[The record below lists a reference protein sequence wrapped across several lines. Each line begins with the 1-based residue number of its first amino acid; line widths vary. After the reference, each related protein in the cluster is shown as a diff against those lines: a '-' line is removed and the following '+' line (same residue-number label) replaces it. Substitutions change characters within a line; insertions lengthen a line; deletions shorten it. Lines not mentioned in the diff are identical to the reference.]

1 MLLIVGI
8 RNYLPNGEDDYPSL
22 FSRVPV
28 GTTVFLRKEPKGSR
42 YAGCVS
48 VWDDENNQIGCVS
61 KTKRRFIELEIP
73 EGEMLPAI
81 ISGHSAEHH
90 CMYVV
95 AQNTKGF
102 ADPEIR
108 TVKPFEGET
117 VFSMTGYDKR
127 IQQLTSMMKTKLRML
142 KDGKMQSAASLMSTG
157 KEYVK
162 HCISSLD
169 GNTTFDRE
177 EILMSLESLM
187 TTYPELEALHS
198 AIYEK
203 HKDINRRNHDVLTQ
217 VYLDQFNRIRE
228 NALKTSGRT
237 RSQTDDY
244 LAKLRFAH
252 GGRWDRHIIEDEVMK
267 LSSSLAM
274 EKLYS
279 NACNTA
285 TDETFAEAIY
295 SLNYTMDALYC
306 LYSRRIKLEI
316 LQRELARVTAG
327 KKAWEMTAEVP
338 AAMTES
344 EVATN
349 DMPYCGKPQKAADV
363 QHEKHE
369 VIDCQ
374 HENYE
379 VIDCQGENPDVTDD
393 PCDYADVTDDPCDYP
408 DVTDVQRDFFERA
421 YPVKVGGMRKVL
433 DMPVERIMH
442 TIYRLTKAWR
452 PNDKESVHKWKLLY
466 EVLRLKRCFRI
477 VKRHRYLAF
486 VKAVVRYRFPD
497 VDAVKYCNN
506 ISKTKL
512 KGNPE
517 TWKESDRKLNTSLWR
532 AFRFME

>member
-8 RNYLPNGEDDYPSL
+8 RNFLPNGEDDYPDLS
-22 FSRVPV
+22 SRVPV
-28 GTTVFLRKEPKGSR
+28 GTTLFLRKEPKGSR

-102 ADPEIR
+102 ADPDIR

-127 IQQLTSMMKTKLRML
+127 IQQLTSMMKTKIRML
-142 KDGKMQSAASLMSTG
+142 KEGKMQSAASLMSTG

-162 HCISSLD
+162 HCIGSLD

-228 NALKTSGRT
+228 NALKASGRT

-252 GGRWDRHIIEDEVMK
+252 GGRWDRHVIEEEIMK
-267 LSSSLAM
+267 LSSSLAVQ
-274 EKLYS
+274 KIYS

-316 LQRELARVTAG
+316 LQREFARVTAG
-327 KKAWEMTAEVP
+327 KKAWEMTAEVT

-363 QHEKHE
+363 QREKH
-369 VIDCQ
+369 
-374 HENYE
+374 E
-379 VIDCQGENPDVTDD
+379 VIDCQGENP
-393 PCDYADVTDDPCDYP
+393 DVTDDPCDYP

-466 EVLRLKRCFRI
+466 EVLRLKKCFRI

-506 ISKTKL
+506 ISKTQL

-532 AFRFME
+532 AFSFMG